1 MGGIKLPGVK
11 LPFISDLGVLM
22 KVLSHKRTNS
32 SCHVYFSVFLI
43 SWSCYLPV
51 CYYPWML
58 LSKRCVFWHPFFSTL
73 DMRKKMSQQWWEE
86 EFAVE
91 ALTTLLASNLKF
103 HYLKCLA
110 FSSQDDA
117 LQSHHFL
124 RCTGYGC
131 GGVQG
136 CHSLKQTFPNLLVTV
151 QLIKNRAQYCK
162 IISKMSH
169 FCMHKLYLW
178 NWYDCTKRK

>member
-58 LSKRCVFWHPFFSTL
+58 LLSKRCVFWHPFFSTL
-73 DMRKKMSQQWWEE
+73 DMRKKMSQQW
-86 EFAVE
+86 
-91 ALTTLLASNLKF
+91 
-103 HYLKCLA
+103 
-110 FSSQDDA
+110 
-117 LQSHHFL
+117 
-124 RCTGYGC
+124 
-131 GGVQG
+131 
-136 CHSLKQTFPNLLVTV
+136 
-151 QLIKNRAQYCK
+151 
-162 IISKMSH
+162 
-169 FCMHKLYLW
+169 
-178 NWYDCTKRK
+178 